1 MADNPLIDAAKR
13 GDINVSASALASQK
27 NARTTQLFIFFL
39 FEFLYIVNGLGEWKP
54 K

>member
-27 NARTTQLFIFFL
+27 NAHTTQRIFCLL